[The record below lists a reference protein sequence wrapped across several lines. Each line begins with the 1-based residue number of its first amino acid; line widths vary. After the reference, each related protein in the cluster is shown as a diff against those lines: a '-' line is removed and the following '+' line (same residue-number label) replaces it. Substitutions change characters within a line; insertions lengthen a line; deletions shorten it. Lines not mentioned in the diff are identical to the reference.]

1 MGCFDIK
8 EFISSIKTV
17 LPSNAHSIFKDLISF
32 IVETKTYRD
41 QNFGKA
47 YEDIDSSTVSKILG
61 HKDISV
67 TARIYVHNEIA
78 ELRKAVRWC
87 NRREPIQEEYI
98 P

>member
-1 MGCFDIK
+1 MNSGTLTAHTCAGTAQI
-8 EFISSIKTV
+8 FIQLVK
-17 LPSNAHSIFKDLISF
+17 F
-32 IVETKTYRD
+32 
-41 QNFGKA
+41 
-47 YEDIDSSTVSKILG
+47 
-61 HKDISV
+61 KDISV

>member
-1 MGCFDIK
+1 MSCATPMEHTCAGTVQTIY
-8 EFISSIKTV
+8 SI
-17 LPSNAHSIFKDLISF
+17 
-32 IVETKTYRD
+32 
-41 QNFGKA
+41 
-47 YEDIDSSTVSKILG
+47 SKILG